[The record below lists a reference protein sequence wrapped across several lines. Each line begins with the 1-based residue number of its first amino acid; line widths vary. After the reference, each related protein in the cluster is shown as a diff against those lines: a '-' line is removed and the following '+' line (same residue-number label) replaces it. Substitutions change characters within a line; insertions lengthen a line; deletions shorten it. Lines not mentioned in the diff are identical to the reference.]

1 MAVKHIDLDD
11 CFVPKTTDK
20 DIIADVTIGDGQEG
34 SYSIFLGTKLIKSN
48 GPAKLGK
55 KSDIMGKN
63 TIITVTIVD
72 ELKETNWTSITVLLH
87 EGEEPVTTFGPY
99 KAQAENHLDTVI
111 YSLKL
116 VHK

>member
-11 CFVPKTTDK
+11 CYLPKTTDK
-20 DIIADVTIGDGQEG
+20 DIFVDVQIGDGQEG
-34 SYSIFLGTKLIKSN
+34 AYSIFSGTKLVKSN
-48 GPAKLGK
+48 GRGKLGK
-55 KSDIMGKN
+55 QKDIIGKN
-63 TIITVTIVD
+63 TIITVTVVD
-72 ELKETNWTSITVLLH
+72 ELRETNWTSITVQVF
-87 EGEEPVTTFGPY
+87 EGDDINTYGPY